1 MKPKTTE
8 EPQDRLFQDRLENM
22 INMDHEHVKLGDKI
36 NWKTFEST
44 LGEVYIA
51 NKGRP
56 GLPTR
61 LMVGLH
67 YLKGLRDLSDEA
79 TVMEFLENPYW
90 QYF

>member
-1 MKPKTTE
+1 
-8 EPQDRLFQDRLENM
+8 M
-22 INMDHEHVKLGDKI
+22 INMDHELVKLGDKI

-61 LMVGLH
+61 LM
-67 YLKGLRDLSDEA
+67 A

>member
-1 MKPKTTE
+1 
-8 EPQDRLFQDRLENM
+8 M
-22 INMDHEHVKLGDKI
+22 INMDHELVKLGDKI

-67 YLKGLRDLSDEA
+67 YLKLKL
-79 TVMEFLENPYW
+79 FLL
-90 QYF
+90 

>member
-22 INMDHEHVKLGDKI
+22 INMDHELVKLGDKI

-44 LGEVYIA
+44 LGEVYRA

-61 LMVGLH
+61 L
-67 YLKGLRDLSDEA
+67 KIGLRDLSDEA

>member
-22 INMDHEHVKLGDKI
+22 INMDHELVKLGDKI

-61 LMVGLH
+61 LMI
-67 YLKGLRDLSDEA
+67 GLRDLSDEA

>member
-1 MKPKTTE
+1 
-8 EPQDRLFQDRLENM
+8 M
-22 INMDHEHVKLGDKI
+22 INMDHELVKLGDKT

-61 LMVGLH
+61 LM
-67 YLKGLRDLSDEA
+67 A
-79 TVMEFLENPYW
+79 
-90 QYF
+90 